1 MKTNLEIAQEL
12 GITLKNIK
20 TFNGHD
26 GIGIDAVVCVNGK
39 PIARLFDSAHG
50 GCYEYQP
57 VGKDYPKDAWAKIA
71 EIEKLV
77 ASYPETEVSL
87 GSSKFMMKPS
97 LDGVCDALAD
107 EYETQKTV
115 KKNEKKGLVLK
126 NGDNISVVT
135 FKAGTIDN
143 MLKKY
148 SREQVISLLKKTC
161 EKYIAEGETILN
173 LEYIKSL
180 GVKL

>member
-1 MKTNLEIAQEL
+1 MKTSLEIAQEL

-26 GIGIDAVVCVNGK
+26 GIGIDAIVCVNGK
-39 PIARLFDSAHG
+39 PVARLFDSARG

-57 VGKDYPKDAWAKIA
+57 LGKDYPKDTWAKIA

-77 ASYPETEVSL
+77 SSYPETEFSL
-87 GSSKFMMKPS
+87 GSSKFMMKPT
-97 LDGVCDALAD
+97 LDAVCDALAD
-107 EYETQKTV
+107 EHEMQKTI
-115 KKNEKKGLVLK
+115 KKGEKKGLVLK
-126 NGDNISVVT
+126 RGDDISIVT
-135 FKAGTIDN
+135 FKAGTIDG

-148 SREQVISLLKKTC
+148 SREQVLGLLKTTC
-161 EKYIAEGETILN
+161 EKYIANGETILN

-180 GVKL
+180 GVEL